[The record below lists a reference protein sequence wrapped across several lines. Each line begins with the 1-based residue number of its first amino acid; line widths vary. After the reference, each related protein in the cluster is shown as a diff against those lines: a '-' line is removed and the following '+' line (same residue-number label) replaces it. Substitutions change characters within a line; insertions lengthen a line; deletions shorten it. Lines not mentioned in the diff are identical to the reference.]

1 VHPSLATRLFGPPP
15 RSPDW
20 SAWALIG
27 TGFVGMGIAAYL
39 TTLHY
44 AGGVPLCAS
53 GGAFDCASVVSS
65 AYSSVPGTPLPITV
79 PGMLWFL
86 VSGGL
91 AAWSLRTRRQG
102 ALEPIWL
109 RPVHALWGAAGLVF
123 VLYLVYTELVLLHR
137 ICEWCTAVHVA
148 VFVSLL
154 LALGR
159 LRPAR
164 AGAGRRAA
172 ARPSPN
178 PPRPL
183 GAGSR
188 GHSR

>member
-1 VHPSLATRLFGPPP
+1 MHPSLATHLSGPPS
-15 RSPDW
+15 RRPDW
-20 SAWALIG
+20 SAWTLIG
-27 TGFVGMGIAAYL
+27 TAVVGLGIAAYL

-44 AGGVPLCAS
+44 AGAVPLCA
-53 GGAFDCASVVSS
+53 GAAFDCGAVVSS
-65 AYSSVPGTPLPITV
+65 SYSLVPGTPLPITV

-91 AAWSLRTRRQG
+91 AAWSLRTRRHS
-102 ALEPIWL
+102 AIEPTWL
-109 RPVHALWGAAGLVF
+109 RPLHALWGAAGLLF

-164 AGAGRRAA
+164 AGAGQRAA

-188 GHSR
+188 GRSR